1 MGDGEIIVRN
11 RFTDLLAPDQEND
24 FLKLW
29 LDMYFEIEVTT
40 KKSSQEVQA
49 RDLNLL
55 IAFLIDATG
64 SDYRLNWTPRES
76 AEFKNYL
83 QSVINEKTG
92 KRRWSDRTINRIIA
106 HVKTFAKWIN
116 KIAPFPLG
124 NPMEKIKA
132 LPVGNTLEIERA
144 ITPPERRKIL
154 DAADLLL
161 THGGLS
167 KDRLRFKDIKT
178 RPVRKGY
185 RPYRNRAIIYTLIE
199 SGMRRNAVTTISIDD
214 IDIDLKTVKVVEKGG
229 GQRTCNI
236 STEGINAI
244 RDYIIN
250 ERDLDTD
257 HWQSQALF
265 LAAKTTKKSSGR
277 LKAWT
282 INYIWSEVCKSLNI
296 KKSPHSARHAMG
308 NYIMKKTGNLAAVQR
323 QLGHRNPAS
332 SMQYARITNK
342 ELNNLLDER

>member
-1 MGDGEIIVRN
+1 MGEGEIIVRN
-11 RFTDLLAPDQEND
+11 RFTALLAPDQEND
-24 FLKLW
+24 FLRLW
-29 LDMYFEIEVTT
+29 YDMYFEIEVTT
-40 KKSSQEVQA
+40 KKSSQQVQA

-55 IAFLIDATG
+55 VAFLIDATG
-64 SDYRLNWTPRES
+64 SDHRLNWTPRES
-76 AEFKNYL
+76 GEFKNYL
-83 QSVINEKTG
+83 QLVFDETG
-92 KRRWSDRTINRIIA
+92 KRRWNDRTINRIIA

-132 LPVGNTLEIERA
+132 LPVGNSLDIERA

-154 DAADLLL
+154 DAADYLIIN
-161 THGGLS
+161 GGLS
-167 KDRLRFKDIKT
+167 KDRSRFKDVKT

-199 SGMRRNAVTTISIDD
+199 SGMRRNAVTTINIDD
-214 IDIDLKTVKVVEKGG
+214 VDTDLKTIGVIEKGG

-250 ERDLDTD
+250 ERDQDAE
-257 HWQSQALF
+257 HWQSPALF
-265 LAAKTTKKSSGR
+265 LASSTIKKSTGR
-277 LKAWT
+277 LNAWT
-282 INYIWSEVCKSLNI
+282 INHIWNSVCKSLNI

-308 NYIMKKTGNLAAVQR
+308 NFIMKKTGNLAAVQR
-323 QLGHRNPAS
+323 QLGHLNAAS

>member
-1 MGDGEIIVRN
+1 MDDGKIIVSN

-24 FLKLW
+24 FLRLW
-29 LDMYFEIEVTT
+29 YDMYFEIEVTT
-40 KKSSQEVQA
+40 KKSSQQVQA

-55 IAFLIDATG
+55 VAFLIDATG
-64 SDYRLNWTPRES
+64 SDHRLNWTPRES
-76 AEFKNYL
+76 GEFKNYL
-83 QSVINEKTG
+83 QSVIGETG
-92 KRRWSDRTINRIIA
+92 KRRWNDRTINRIIA

-132 LPVGNTLEIERA
+132 LPVGNSLDIERA

-154 DAADLLL
+154 DAADYLIIN
-161 THGGLS
+161 GGLS
-167 KDRLRFKDIKT
+167 KDRTRFKDVKT

-199 SGMRRNAVTTISIDD
+199 SGMRRNAVTTINIHD
-214 IDIDLKTVKVVEKGG
+214 IDTDLKTIGVVEKGG

-250 ERDLDTD
+250 ERDQDAE
-257 HWQSQALF
+257 HWQSPALF
-265 LAAKTTKKSSGR
+265 LASNTIKKSSGR
-277 LKAWT
+277 LNAWT
-282 INYIWSEVCKSLNI
+282 INHIWNSVCKSLNI

-308 NYIMKKTGNLAAVQR
+308 NFIMKKTGNLAAVQR
-323 QLGHRNPAS
+323 QLGHLNAAS